1 MPVSLDYDTAY
12 DLGGMTSADAGEA
25 IADADFVVLPTGSI
39 EQHAQHLPVSVDT
52 LRAESL
58 TRELVEAAPDHD
70 LSMVRLPTLPYGY
83 SEHHMRSPG
92 TVTLDADTYRDVL
105 VEIMTSVAEH
115 GAERVA
121 VVNCHGGNR
130 EPLKLAADR
139 VQRDTD
145 LAAFPVHWTDFARD
159 PLEERF
165 GEDWGHAGEHET
177 SVIEL
182 FHPDLVDSEA
192 KRPQEQSRYEV
203 RQYAYFDEVTP
214 GGGLG
219 DPTASD
225 PDFVEGVIEEATA
238 EILEAL
244 KRDVA
249 AENDD

>member
-1 MPVSLDYDTAY
+1 VPVSLDYDGAY

-25 IADADFVVLPTGSI
+25 IPDADFVVLPTGSI
-39 EQHAQHLPVSVDT
+39 EQHAEHLPVSVDT

-92 TVTLDADTYRDVL
+92 TVTLGADTYRAVL
-105 VEIMTSVAEH
+105 TEIMTSVAEH
-115 GAERVA
+115 GAERIA

-145 LAAFPVHWTDFARD
+145 LAVFPVHWTDFARER
-159 PLEERF
+159 LEERF
-165 GEDWGHAGEHET
+165 GDDWGHAGEHET

-182 FHPDLVDSEA
+182 FHPDLVDEDA
-192 KRPQEQSRYEV
+192 KTPQDQDRYEI

-225 PDFVEGVIEEATA
+225 PAFVEAVIEETTV

-244 KRDVA
+244 WRDVA
-249 AENDD
+249 AEGGD

>member
-1 MPVSLDYDTAY
+1 MPVSLDYDTTY

-25 IADADFVVLPTGSI
+25 VADADFVVLPTGSI

-58 TRELVEAAPDHD
+58 TRE
-70 LSMVRLPTLPYGY
+70 R
-83 SEHHMRSPG
+83 
-92 TVTLDADTYRDVL
+92 
-105 VEIMTSVAEH
+105 
-115 GAERVA
+115 
-121 VVNCHGGNR
+121 
-130 EPLKLAADR
+130 
-139 VQRDTD
+139 
-145 LAAFPVHWTDFARD
+145 
-159 PLEERF
+159 LEERF
-165 GEDWGHAGEHET
+165 GDDWGHAGEHET

-225 PDFVEGVIEEATA
+225 PGFVEGVIEAA
-238 EILEAL
+238 NADILEAL
-244 KRDVA
+244 KRDMA
-249 AENDD
+249 AEAED